1 MNGVRLTPVQ
11 VHDCSQSDT
20 CCPGAV
26 NTDPIHAPST
36 SSLRQHTHTTLKQ
49 QEDNEHADEQCSICM
64 QDFTPSDEI
73 PKLPYCR
80 HRFHRHCI
88 KKWVTEQN
96 SCPLCRRFARA
107 YQEWKQ
113 EHQDGWIAAER
124 QIAQLLRELS
134 NERSEDDQVVILG
147 MVLNLVQEYVQER
160 LSYLDESNI
169 IYNTASSEQL
179 QGDQETSA
187 VEEAIRLIKEL
198 EDVKES
204 TSRWL
209 GKIGRILKWNLLN
222 PEEPD
227 SMDNALVS
235 EIKIAA
241 LWKQKMDKATAEKE
255 VTNIAELSA
264 QTIWE
269 AVKEL
274 LSGAEEQIK
283 EIDRIVM
290 RGRTDSG

>member
-1 MNGVRLTPVQ
+1 
-11 VHDCSQSDT
+11 
-20 CCPGAV
+20 
-26 NTDPIHAPST
+26 
-36 SSLRQHTHTTLKQ
+36 
-49 QEDNEHADEQCSICM
+49 
-64 QDFTPSDEI
+64 
-73 PKLPYCR
+73 
-80 HRFHRHCI
+80 
-88 KKWVTEQN
+88 
-96 SCPLCRRFARA
+96 
-107 YQEWKQ
+107 
-113 EHQDGWIAAER
+113 
-124 QIAQLLRELS
+124 
-134 NERSEDDQVVILG
+134 
-147 MVLNLVQEYVQER
+147 
-160 LSYLDESNI
+160 
-169 IYNTASSEQL
+169 
-179 QGDQETSA
+179 
-187 VEEAIRLIKEL
+187 
-198 EDVKES
+198 
-204 TSRWL
+204 L